1 MKIGIVG
8 SGFMGSTHIEGYKNC
23 GISEFCVCDTNLENA
38 KKLADQYG
46 GKAYADFDEML
57 SCENLDA
64 VSICVPTPLHNPLA
78 IKALEKGVA
87 VLCEKPFA
95 SSSELAEEIVNKSK
109 ETGTPLMVAHVLRF
123 MKPYYFLKKCVS
135 DGRFGKLLSLS
146 MKRNSTAPLWGAGNW
161 LMNVEKSGGAVIDM
175 HTHETDIAVFLFGKP
190 KSVTTTGSFLHCST
204 LYGYDNVCVDAQ
216 SSWRKPKLYPF
227 TSGYDAN
234 FENATVLF
242 DGEKVV
248 IYTDDRV
255 ITDALEKEV
264 CPEYIN
270 STDAYENE
278 IRYFL
283 SELENGK
290 FDYCPISES
299 LITIKTGYAELE
311 SVKTK
316 NTVEI
321 DF

>member
-8 SGFMGSTHIEGYKNC
+8 SGYMGRTHIEAYKNC
-23 GISEFCVCDTNLENA
+23 GISEFCVCDVNLENA
-38 KKLADQYG
+38 KKLADAYG
-46 GKAYADFDEML
+46 GVAYDDFNKMLDEAK
-57 SCENLDA
+57 LDT
-64 VSICVPTPLHNPLA
+64 VSICVPTPLHQPLA
-78 IKALEKGVA
+78 CAALEKGVA

-95 SSSELAEEIVNKSK
+95 SSNEAAEEIVNKSK

-123 MKPYYFLKKCVS
+123 MKPYYFLKKAVE

-146 MKRNSTAPLWGAGNW
+146 MKRCSTTPLWGAGNW

-190 KSVTTTGSFLHCST
+190 NFVTTVGSYLQCST
-204 LYGYDNVCVDAQ
+204 VYGYDAVGVDAQ

-234 FENATVLF
+234 FEDATVLF
-242 DGEKVV
+242 DGANVV
-248 IYTDDRV
+248 IYKDEET
-255 ITDALEKEV
+255 ITDALENEV

-270 STDAYENE
+270 AADPYENE

-283 SELENGK
+283 SEIKNGE
-290 FDYCPISES
+290 FSYCPTSES

-316 NTVEI
+316 KTVKI

>member
-8 SGFMGSTHIEGYKNC
+8 SGFMGRTHIEGYKNC

-57 SCENLDA
+57 NCENLDA
-64 VSICVPTPLHNPLA
+64 VSICVPTPFHNPIA

-95 SSSELAEEIVNKSK
+95 SSSQAAEEIVNKSK

-123 MKPYYFLKKCVS
+123 MKPYYFLKKIVEEK
-135 DGRFGKLLSLS
+135 RFGELLCID
-146 MKRNSTAPLWGAGNW
+146 MKRHSTAPLWGAGNW
-161 LMNVEKSGGAVIDM
+161 LMDAKKSGGAIVDM
-175 HTHETDIAVFLFGKP
+175 HTHETDIAISLFGKP
-190 KSVTTTGSFLHCST
+190 KYVTTVGSYMQCSSV
-204 LYGYDNVCVDAQ
+204 YGYDNVGV
-216 SSWRKPKLYPF
+216 SIVTSWRKPKLYPF

-234 FENATVLF
+234 FENASVIF

-248 IYTDDRV
+248 IYTDDEV

-270 STDAYENE
+270 GADPYENE

-283 SELENGK
+283 NGIK
-290 FDYCPISES
+290 TGDFSYCNPDDS
-299 LITIKTGYAELE
+299 LLTIKTIYAGLE
-311 SVKTK
+311 SMESKQPV
-316 NTVEI
+316 NV